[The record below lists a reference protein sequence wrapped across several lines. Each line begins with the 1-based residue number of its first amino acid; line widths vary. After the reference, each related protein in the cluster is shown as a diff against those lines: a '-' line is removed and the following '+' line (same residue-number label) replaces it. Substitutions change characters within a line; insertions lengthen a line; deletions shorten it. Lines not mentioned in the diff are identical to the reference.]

1 MKFTY
6 DFIKENLKIYN
17 QAKEMLPVISQYE
30 QGLISQTSMRSLGL
44 ELFVQFYEFTKSQKN
59 LGFELIQ
66 AISYKELKEVIAKNT
81 TVDRFKTYITRR
93 TQPQFKKLISEDPET
108 FDRLLNGR
116 WISKPTY
123 RRRGRRS
130 NEVVSG
136 LKNCFVPLINWII
149 SNDIQTSDLES
160 NHFQSFKNQ
169 TVYYYQLRWYTGIH
183 LDVEK
188 LPKREIDI
196 TFNLLNSFVDF
207 LTETQTDFRKL
218 NCDFIVEN
226 ISSKLRSL
234 MKIPTGTTI
243 KSLVDLNNTSAYTG
257 SYRCPFIQELTND
270 KTYTV
275 EDSTI
280 TGGYIK
286 VWVSNDRG
294 VRTYYNYSLF
304 EDVSIHRDLLLQQ
317 LGI

>member
-1 MKFTY
+1 
-6 DFIKENLKIYN
+6 
-17 QAKEMLPVISQYE
+17 
-30 QGLISQTSMRSLGL
+30 MRSLGL
-44 ELFVQFYEFTKSQKN
+44 EIFSQFYDFTKSQKN
-59 LGFELIQ
+59 MGFELIQ

-93 TQPQFKKLISEDPET
+93 TQPQFKKLISEDSET

-136 LKNCFVPLINWII
+136 LKSFVPLINWII
-149 SNDIQTSDLES
+149 SNDIQTCDLEA

-169 TVYYYQLRWYTGIH
+169 TVYQYQLRWYTGIH

-226 ISSKLRSL
+226 ISSKLKSL

-243 KSLVDLNNTSAYTG
+243 KSLVDLNNTNAYTG
-257 SYRCPFIQELTND
+257 PYSELTKD

-275 EDSTI
+275 EDSSI
-280 TGGYIK
+280 TGGYIR
-286 VWVSNDRG
+286 VWISNDRG

>member
-6 DFIKENLKIYN
+6 DFIKENLRIYN

-30 QGLISQTSMRSLGL
+30 QGLISQSSMRSLGL
-44 ELFVQFYEFTKSQKN
+44 ELFAQFYDFAKSQNDK
-59 LGFELIQ
+59 GFELIQ
-66 AISYKELKEVIAKNT
+66 AISFKELKEMIVKNT

-93 TQPQFKKLISEDPET
+93 TQPQFKKLISEDSET

-149 SNDIQTSDLES
+149 SNDIQTCDLEA

-226 ISSKLRSL
+226 ISSKLKSL

-243 KSLVDLNNTSAYTG
+243 KSLVDVNNAGAYTG
-257 SYRCPFIQELTND
+257 PYSELTKD

-275 EDSTI
+275 EDSSI
-280 TGGYIK
+280 SGGYIR
-286 VWVSNDRG
+286 VCISNDRG

-304 EDVSIHRDLLLQQ
+304 EDVSVHRDLLLQQ

>member
-6 DFIKENLKIYN
+6 DFIKENLRIYN

-30 QGLISQTSMRSLGL
+30 QGLISQNSMRSLGL
-44 ELFVQFYEFTKSQKN
+44 EIFSQFYDFTKSQKN
-59 LGFELIQ
+59 MGFELIQ

-93 TQPQFKKLISEDPET
+93 TQPQFKKLISEDSET

-136 LKNCFVPLINWII
+136 LKSFVPLINWII
-149 SNDIQTSDLES
+149 SNDIQTCDLEA

-169 TVYYYQLRWYTGIH
+169 TVYQYQLRWYTGIH

-226 ISSKLRSL
+226 ISSKLKSL

-243 KSLVDLNNTSAYTG
+243 KSLVDLNNTNAYTG
-257 SYRCPFIQELTND
+257 PYSELTKD

-275 EDSTI
+275 EDSSI
-280 TGGYIK
+280 TGGYIR
-286 VWVSNDRG
+286 VWISNDRG

-304 EDVSIHRDLLLQQ
+304 EDVSVHRDLLLQQ

>member
-30 QGLISQTSMRSLGL
+30 QGLISQNSMRSLGL
-44 ELFVQFYEFTKSQKN
+44 EIFSQFYDFTKSQKN
-59 LGFELIQ
+59 MGFELIQ

-93 TQPQFKKLISEDPET
+93 TQPQFKKLISEDSET

-136 LKNCFVPLINWII
+136 LKSFVPLINWII
-149 SNDIQTSDLES
+149 SNDIQTCDLEA

-169 TVYYYQLRWYTGIH
+169 TVYQYQLRWYTGIH

-226 ISSKLRSL
+226 ISSKLKSL

-243 KSLVDLNNTSAYTG
+243 KSLVDLNNTNAYTG
-257 SYRCPFIQELTND
+257 PYSELTKD

-275 EDSTI
+275 EDSSI
-280 TGGYIK
+280 TGGYIR
-286 VWVSNDRG
+286 VWISNDRG

-304 EDVSIHRDLLLQQ
+304 EDVSVHRDLLLQQ

>member
-30 QGLISQTSMRSLGL
+30 QGLISQNSMRSLGL
-44 ELFVQFYEFTKSQKN
+44 EIFSQFYDFTKSQKN
-59 LGFELIQ
+59 MGFELIQ

-93 TQPQFKKLISEDPET
+93 TQPQFKKLISEDSET

-136 LKNCFVPLINWII
+136 LKSFVPLINWII
-149 SNDIQTSDLES
+149 SNDIQTCDLEA

-169 TVYYYQLRWYTGIH
+169 TVYQYQLRWYTGIH

-226 ISSKLRSL
+226 ISSKLKSL

-243 KSLVDLNNTSAYTG
+243 KSLVDLNNTNAYTG
-257 SYRCPFIQELTND
+257 PYSELTKD

-275 EDSTI
+275 EDSSI
-280 TGGYIK
+280 TGGYIR
-286 VWVSNDRG
+286 VWISNDRG

>member
-6 DFIKENLKIYN
+6 DFIKENLRIYN

-30 QGLISQTSMRSLGL
+30 QGLISQNSMRSLGL
-44 ELFVQFYEFTKSQKN
+44 ELFAQFYEFTKSQKN
-59 LGFELIQ
+59 MGFELIQ

-93 TQPQFKKLISEDPET
+93 TQPQFKKLISEDSET

-136 LKNCFVPLINWII
+136 LKSFVPLINWII
-149 SNDIQTSDLES
+149 SNDIQTCDLEA

-169 TVYYYQLRWYTGIH
+169 TVYQYQLRWYTGIH

-226 ISSKLRSL
+226 ISSKLKSL

-243 KSLVDLNNTSAYTG
+243 KSLVDLNNAGAYAG
-257 SYRCPFIQELTND
+257 PYSELTKD

-275 EDSTI
+275 EDSSI
-280 TGGYIK
+280 TGGYIR
-286 VWVSNDRG
+286 VWISNDRG

>member
-44 ELFVQFYEFTKSQKN
+44 EPFVQFYEFTKSQKN

-243 KSLVDLNNTSAYTG
+243 KSLVDLNNTSAY
-257 SYRCPFIQELTND
+257 SELTKD

>member
-6 DFIKENLKIYN
+6 DFIKENLRIYN

-30 QGLISQTSMRSLGL
+30 QGLISQNSMRSLGL
-44 ELFVQFYEFTKSQKN
+44 EIFSQFYDFTKSQKN
-59 LGFELIQ
+59 MGFELIQ

-93 TQPQFKKLISEDPET
+93 TQPQFKKLISEDSET

-136 LKNCFVPLINWII
+136 LKSFVPLINWII
-149 SNDIQTSDLES
+149 SNDIQTCDLEA

-169 TVYYYQLRWYTGIH
+169 TVYQYQLRWYTGIH

-226 ISSKLRSL
+226 ISSKLKSL

-243 KSLVDLNNTSAYTG
+243 KSLVDLNNTNAYTG
-257 SYRCPFIQELTND
+257 PYSELTKD

-275 EDSTI
+275 EDSSI
-280 TGGYIK
+280 TGGYIR
-286 VWVSNDRG
+286 VCISNDRG

>member
-6 DFIKENLKIYN
+6 DFIKENLRIYN

-30 QGLISQTSMRSLGL
+30 EGLISQNSMRSLGL
-44 ELFVQFYEFTKSQKN
+44 EIFSQFYDFTKSQKN
-59 LGFELIQ
+59 MGFELIQ

-93 TQPQFKKLISEDPET
+93 TQPQFKKLISEDSET

-136 LKNCFVPLINWII
+136 LKSFVPLINWII
-149 SNDIQTSDLES
+149 SNDIQTCDLEA

-169 TVYYYQLRWYTGIH
+169 TVYQYQLRWYTGIH

-226 ISSKLRSL
+226 ISSKLKSL

-243 KSLVDLNNTSAYTG
+243 KSLVDLNNTNAYTG
-257 SYRCPFIQELTND
+257 PYSELTKD

-275 EDSTI
+275 EDSSI
-280 TGGYIK
+280 TGGYIR
-286 VWVSNDRG
+286 VWISNDRG

-304 EDVSIHRDLLLQQ
+304 EDVSVHRDLLLQQ

>member
-30 QGLISQTSMRSLGL
+30 EGLISQNSMRSLGL
-44 ELFVQFYEFTKSQKN
+44 EIFSQFYDFTKSQKN
-59 LGFELIQ
+59 MGFELIQ

-93 TQPQFKKLISEDPET
+93 TQPQFKKLISEDSET

-136 LKNCFVPLINWII
+136 LKSFVPLINWII
-149 SNDIQTSDLES
+149 SNDIQTCDLEA

-169 TVYYYQLRWYTGIH
+169 TVYQYQLRWYTGIH

-226 ISSKLRSL
+226 ISSKLKSL

-243 KSLVDLNNTSAYTG
+243 KSLVDLNNTNAYTG
-257 SYRCPFIQELTND
+257 PYSELTKD

-275 EDSTI
+275 EDSSI
-280 TGGYIK
+280 TGGYIR
-286 VWVSNDRG
+286 VWISNDRG

-304 EDVSIHRDLLLQQ
+304 EDVSVHRDLLLQQ

>member
-1 MKFTY
+1 
-6 DFIKENLKIYN
+6 
-17 QAKEMLPVISQYE
+17 
-30 QGLISQTSMRSLGL
+30 
-44 ELFVQFYEFTKSQKN
+44 
-59 LGFELIQ
+59 
-66 AISYKELKEVIAKNT
+66 
-81 TVDRFKTYITRR
+81 
-93 TQPQFKKLISEDPET
+93 
-108 FDRLLNGR
+108 
-116 WISKPTY
+116 
-123 RRRGRRS
+123 
-130 NEVVSG
+130 
-136 LKNCFVPLINWII
+136 
-149 SNDIQTSDLES
+149 
-160 NHFQSFKNQ
+160 
-169 TVYYYQLRWYTGIH
+169 

-243 KSLVDLNNTSAYTG
+243 KSLVDLNNTSAY
-257 SYRCPFIQELTND
+257 SELTKD

>member
-6 DFIKENLKIYN
+6 DFIKENLRIYN

-30 QGLISQTSMRSLGL
+30 QGLISQNSMRSLGL
-44 ELFVQFYEFTKSQKN
+44 EIFSQFYDFTKSQKN
-59 LGFELIQ
+59 MGFELIQ

-93 TQPQFKKLISEDPET
+93 TQPQFKKLISEDSET

-136 LKNCFVPLINWII
+136 LKSFVPLINWII
-149 SNDIQTSDLES
+149 SNDIQTCDLEA

-169 TVYYYQLRWYTGIH
+169 TVYQYQLRWYTGIH

-226 ISSKLRSL
+226 ISSKLKSL

-243 KSLVDLNNTSAYTG
+243 KSLVDLNNTNAYTG
-257 SYRCPFIQELTND
+257 PYSELTKD

-275 EDSTI
+275 EDSSI
-280 TGGYIK
+280 TGGYIR
-286 VWVSNDRG
+286 VWISNDRG

>member
-6 DFIKENLKIYN
+6 DFIKENLRIYN

-30 QGLISQTSMRSLGL
+30 QGLISQNSMRSLGL
-44 ELFVQFYEFTKSQKN
+44 ELFSQFYEFTKSQKN
-59 LGFELIQ
+59 MGFELIQ

-93 TQPQFKKLISEDPET
+93 TQPQFKKLISEDSET

-136 LKNCFVPLINWII
+136 LKSFVPLINWII
-149 SNDIQTSDLES
+149 SNDIQTCDLEA

-169 TVYYYQLRWYTGIH
+169 TVYQYQLRWYTGIH

-226 ISSKLRSL
+226 ISSKLKSL

-243 KSLVDLNNTSAYTG
+243 KSLVDLNNTNAYTG
-257 SYRCPFIQELTND
+257 PYSELTKD

-275 EDSTI
+275 EDSSI
-280 TGGYIK
+280 TGGYIR
-286 VWVSNDRG
+286 VWISNDRG

-304 EDVSIHRDLLLQQ
+304 EDVSVHRDLLLQQ

>member
-30 QGLISQTSMRSLGL
+30 QGLISQNSMRSLGL
-44 ELFVQFYEFTKSQKN
+44 ELFSQFYEFTKSQKN
-59 LGFELIQ
+59 MGFELIQ

-93 TQPQFKKLISEDPET
+93 TQPQFKKLISEDSET

-136 LKNCFVPLINWII
+136 LKSFVPLINWII
-149 SNDIQTSDLES
+149 SNDIQTCDLEA

-169 TVYYYQLRWYTGIH
+169 TVYQYQLRWYTGIY

-226 ISSKLRSL
+226 ISSKLKSL

-243 KSLVDLNNTSAYTG
+243 KSLVDLNNAGAYVG
-257 SYRCPFIQELTND
+257 PYSELTKD

-275 EDSTI
+275 EDSSI
-280 TGGYIK
+280 NGGYIR
-286 VWVSNDRG
+286 VCISNDRG

>member
-6 DFIKENLKIYN
+6 DFIKENLRIYN

-30 QGLISQTSMRSLGL
+30 QGLISQNSMRSLGL
-44 ELFVQFYEFTKSQKN
+44 ELFSQFYDFTKSQKN
-59 LGFELIQ
+59 MGFELIQ

-93 TQPQFKKLISEDPET
+93 TQPQFKKLISEDSET

-136 LKNCFVPLINWII
+136 LKSFVPLINWII
-149 SNDIQTSDLES
+149 SNDIHTCDLEA

-169 TVYYYQLRWYTGIH
+169 TVYQYQLRWYTGIH

-226 ISSKLRSL
+226 ISSKLKSL

-243 KSLVDLNNTSAYTG
+243 KSLVDLNNTNAYTG
-257 SYRCPFIQELTND
+257 PYSELTKD

-275 EDSTI
+275 EDSSI
-280 TGGYIK
+280 TGGYIR
-286 VWVSNDRG
+286 VWISNDRG

-304 EDVSIHRDLLLQQ
+304 EDVSVHRDLLLQQ

>member
-6 DFIKENLKIYN
+6 DFIKENLRIYN

-30 QGLISQTSMRSLGL
+30 QGLISQNSMRSLGL
-44 ELFVQFYEFTKSQKN
+44 ELFSQFYDFTKSQKN
-59 LGFELIQ
+59 MGFELIQ

-93 TQPQFKKLISEDPET
+93 TQPQFKKLISEDSET

-136 LKNCFVPLINWII
+136 LKSFVPLINWII
-149 SNDIQTSDLES
+149 SNDIQTCDLEA

-169 TVYYYQLRWYTGIH
+169 TVYQYQLRWYTGIH

-226 ISSKLRSL
+226 ISSKLKSL

-243 KSLVDLNNTSAYTG
+243 KSLVDLNNTNAYTG
-257 SYRCPFIQELTND
+257 PYSELTKD

-275 EDSTI
+275 EDSSI
-280 TGGYIK
+280 TGGYIR
-286 VWVSNDRG
+286 VWISNDRG

-304 EDVSIHRDLLLQQ
+304 EDVSVHRDLLLQQ

>member
-6 DFIKENLKIYN
+6 DFIKENLRIYN

-30 QGLISQTSMRSLGL
+30 QGLISQNSMRSLGL
-44 ELFVQFYEFTKSQKN
+44 ELFSQFYDFTKSQKN
-59 LGFELIQ
+59 MGFELIQ

-93 TQPQFKKLISEDPET
+93 TQPQFKKLISEDSET

-136 LKNCFVPLINWII
+136 LKSFVPLINWII
-149 SNDIQTSDLES
+149 SNDIQTCDLEA

-169 TVYYYQLRWYTGIH
+169 TVYQYQLRWYTGIH

-196 TFNLLNSFVDF
+196 TFNLLNSFVYF

-226 ISSKLRSL
+226 ISSKLKSL

-243 KSLVDLNNTSAYTG
+243 KSLVDLNNTNAYTG
-257 SYRCPFIQELTND
+257 PYSELTKD

-275 EDSTI
+275 EDSSI
-280 TGGYIK
+280 TGGYIR
-286 VWVSNDRG
+286 VWISNDRG

-304 EDVSIHRDLLLQQ
+304 EDVSVHRDLLLQQ

>member
-1 MKFTY
+1 
-6 DFIKENLKIYN
+6 
-17 QAKEMLPVISQYE
+17 
-30 QGLISQTSMRSLGL
+30 MRSLGL
-44 ELFVQFYEFTKSQKN
+44 ELFSQFYEFTKSQKN
-59 LGFELIQ
+59 MGFELIQ

-93 TQPQFKKLISEDPET
+93 TQPQFKKLISEDSET

-136 LKNCFVPLINWII
+136 LKSFVPLINWII
-149 SNDIQTSDLES
+149 SNDIQTCDLEA

-169 TVYYYQLRWYTGIH
+169 TVYQYQLRWYTGIH

-226 ISSKLRSL
+226 ISSKLKSL

-243 KSLVDLNNTSAYTG
+243 KSLVDLNATG
-257 SYRCPFIQELTND
+257 TLQYSGIGSELTKD

>member
-6 DFIKENLKIYN
+6 DFIKENLRIYN

-30 QGLISQTSMRSLGL
+30 QGLISQNSMRSLGL
-44 ELFVQFYEFTKSQKN
+44 ELFSQFYEFTKSQKN
-59 LGFELIQ
+59 MGFELIQ

-93 TQPQFKKLISEDPET
+93 TQPQFKKLISEDSET

-136 LKNCFVPLINWII
+136 LKSFVPLINWII
-149 SNDIQTSDLES
+149 SNDIQTCDLEA

-169 TVYYYQLRWYTGIH
+169 TVYQYQLRWYTGIH

-226 ISSKLRSL
+226 ISSKLKSL

-243 KSLVDLNNTSAYTG
+243 KSLVDLNATG
-257 SYRCPFIQELTND
+257 TLQYSGIGSELTKD

>member
-30 QGLISQTSMRSLGL
+30 QGLISQNSMRSLGL
-44 ELFVQFYEFTKSQKN
+44 ELFSQFYEFTKSQKN
-59 LGFELIQ
+59 MGFELIQ

-93 TQPQFKKLISEDPET
+93 TQPQFKKLISEDSET

-136 LKNCFVPLINWII
+136 LKSFVPLINWII
-149 SNDIQTSDLES
+149 SNDIQTCDLEA

-169 TVYYYQLRWYTGIH
+169 TVYQYQLRWYTGIH

-226 ISSKLRSL
+226 ISSKLKSL

-243 KSLVDLNNTSAYTG
+243 KSLVDLNNTNAYTG
-257 SYRCPFIQELTND
+257 PYSELTKD

-275 EDSTI
+275 EDSSI
-280 TGGYIK
+280 TGGYIR
-286 VWVSNDRG
+286 VWISNDRG

-304 EDVSIHRDLLLQQ
+304 EDVSVHRDLLLQQ

>member
-6 DFIKENLKIYN
+6 DFIKENLRIYN

-30 QGLISQTSMRSLGL
+30 QGLISQNSMRSLGL
-44 ELFVQFYEFTKSQKN
+44 ELFSQFYEFTKSQKN
-59 LGFELIQ
+59 MGFELIQ

-81 TVDRFKTYITRR
+81 TVGRFKTYITRR
-93 TQPQFKKLISEDPET
+93 TQPQFKKLISEDSET

-136 LKNCFVPLINWII
+136 LKSFVPLINWII
-149 SNDIQTSDLES
+149 SNDIQTCDLEA

-169 TVYYYQLRWYTGIH
+169 TVYQYQLRWYTGIH

-226 ISSKLRSL
+226 ISSKLKSL

-243 KSLVDLNNTSAYTG
+243 KSLVDLNNTNAYTG
-257 SYRCPFIQELTND
+257 PYSELTKD

-275 EDSTI
+275 EDSSI
-280 TGGYIK
+280 TGGYIR
-286 VWVSNDRG
+286 VWISNDRG

-304 EDVSIHRDLLLQQ
+304 EDVSVHRDLLLQQ

>member
-6 DFIKENLKIYN
+6 DFIKENLRIYN

-30 QGLISQTSMRSLGL
+30 QGLISQNSMRSLGL
-44 ELFVQFYEFTKSQKN
+44 ELFSQFYDFTKSQKN
-59 LGFELIQ
+59 MGFELIQ

-93 TQPQFKKLISEDPET
+93 TQPQFKKLISEDSET

-136 LKNCFVPLINWII
+136 LKSFVPLINWII
-149 SNDIQTSDLES
+149 SNDIQTCDLEA

-169 TVYYYQLRWYTGIH
+169 TVYQYQLRWYTGIH

-226 ISSKLRSL
+226 ISSKLKSL

-243 KSLVDLNNTSAYTG
+243 KSLVDLNNAGAYAG
-257 SYRCPFIQELTND
+257 PYSELTKD

-275 EDSTI
+275 EDSSI
-280 TGGYIK
+280 NGGYIR
-286 VWVSNDRG
+286 VCISNDRG

>member
-30 QGLISQTSMRSLGL
+30 QGLISQNSMRSLGL
-44 ELFVQFYEFTKSQKN
+44 ELFSQFYDFTKSQKN
-59 LGFELIQ
+59 MGFELIQ

-93 TQPQFKKLISEDPET
+93 TQPQFKKLISEDSET

-136 LKNCFVPLINWII
+136 LKSFVPLINWII
-149 SNDIQTSDLES
+149 SNDIQTCDLEA

-169 TVYYYQLRWYTGIH
+169 TVYQYQLRWYTGIH

-226 ISSKLRSL
+226 ISSKLKSL

-243 KSLVDLNNTSAYTG
+243 KSLVDLNNTNAYTG
-257 SYRCPFIQELTND
+257 PYSELTKD

-275 EDSTI
+275 EDSSI
-280 TGGYIK
+280 TGGYIR
-286 VWVSNDRG
+286 VWISNDRG

-304 EDVSIHRDLLLQQ
+304 EDVSVHRDLLLQQ

>member
-6 DFIKENLKIYN
+6 DFIKENLRIYN

-30 QGLISQTSMRSLGL
+30 QGLISQNSMRSFGL
-44 ELFVQFYEFTKSQKN
+44 ELFSQFYDFTKSQKN
-59 LGFELIQ
+59 MGFELIQ

-93 TQPQFKKLISEDPET
+93 TQPQFKKLISEDSET

-136 LKNCFVPLINWII
+136 LKSFVPLINWII
-149 SNDIQTSDLES
+149 SNDIQTCDLEA

-169 TVYYYQLRWYTGIH
+169 TVYQYQLRWYTGIH

-226 ISSKLRSL
+226 ISSKLKSL

-243 KSLVDLNNTSAYTG
+243 KSLVDLNNTNAYTG
-257 SYRCPFIQELTND
+257 PYSELTKD

-275 EDSTI
+275 EDSSI
-280 TGGYIK
+280 TGGYIR
-286 VWVSNDRG
+286 VWISNDRG

-304 EDVSIHRDLLLQQ
+304 EDVSVHRDLLLQQ

>member
-6 DFIKENLKIYN
+6 DFIKENLRIYN

-30 QGLISQTSMRSLGL
+30 QGLISQNSMRSLGL
-44 ELFVQFYEFTKSQKN
+44 ELFSQFYDFTKSQKN
-59 LGFELIQ
+59 MGFELIQ

-93 TQPQFKKLISEDPET
+93 TQPQFKKLISEDSET

-123 RRRGRRS
+123 RRRCRRS

-136 LKNCFVPLINWII
+136 LKSFVPLINWII
-149 SNDIQTSDLES
+149 SNDIQTCDLEA

-169 TVYYYQLRWYTGIH
+169 TVYQYQLRWYTGIH

-226 ISSKLRSL
+226 ISSKLKSL

-243 KSLVDLNNTSAYTG
+243 KSLVDLNNTNAYTG
-257 SYRCPFIQELTND
+257 PYSELTKD

-275 EDSTI
+275 EDSSI
-280 TGGYIK
+280 TGGYIR
-286 VWVSNDRG
+286 VWISNDRG

>member
-30 QGLISQTSMRSLGL
+30 QGLISQNSMRSLGL
-44 ELFVQFYEFTKSQKN
+44 EIFSQFYDFTKSQKN
-59 LGFELIQ
+59 MGFELIQ

-93 TQPQFKKLISEDPET
+93 TQPQFKKLISEDSET

-136 LKNCFVPLINWII
+136 LKSFVPLINLII
-149 SNDIQTSDLES
+149 SNDIQTCDLEA

-169 TVYYYQLRWYTGIH
+169 TVYQYQLRWYTGIH

-226 ISSKLRSL
+226 ISSKLKSL

-243 KSLVDLNNTSAYTG
+243 KSLVDLNNTNAYTG
-257 SYRCPFIQELTND
+257 PYSELTKD

-275 EDSTI
+275 EDSSI
-280 TGGYIK
+280 TGGYIR
-286 VWVSNDRG
+286 VWISNDRG

>member
-6 DFIKENLKIYN
+6 DFIKENLRIYN

-30 QGLISQTSMRSLGL
+30 QGLISQNSMRSLGL
-44 ELFVQFYEFTKSQKN
+44 ELFSQFYDFTKSQKN
-59 LGFELIQ
+59 MGFELIQ

-93 TQPQFKKLISEDPET
+93 TQPQFKKLISEDSET

-136 LKNCFVPLINWII
+136 LKSFVPLINWII
-149 SNDIQTSDLES
+149 SNDIQTCDLEA

-169 TVYYYQLRWYTGIH
+169 TVYQYQLRWYTGIH

-226 ISSKLRSL
+226 ISSKLKSL

-243 KSLVDLNNTSAYTG
+243 KSLVDLNNTSAYVG
-257 SYRCPFIQELTND
+257 PYSELTKD

-275 EDSTI
+275 EDSSI
-280 TGGYIK
+280 NGGYIR
-286 VWVSNDRG
+286 VCISNDRG

>member
-1 MKFTY
+1 MKFNY
-6 DFIKENLKIYN
+6 DFIKENLRIYN
-17 QAKEMLPVISQYE
+17 QVKEMLPVISQYE
-30 QGLISQTSMRSLGL
+30 QGLISQNSMRTLGL
-44 ELFVQFYEFTKSQKN
+44 DHFSQFYDFTKSQKN
-59 LGFELIQ
+59 MGFEIIQ
-66 AISYKELKEVIAKNT
+66 AISYKELKEVIVKNT
-81 TVDRFKTYITRR
+81 TVDRFKTYISNR
-93 TQPQFKKLISEDPET
+93 TQPKFKKMISEDSET

-123 RRRGRRS
+123 RRRGRRY

-149 SNDIQTSDLES
+149 SNDIQTCDLEA

-169 TVYYYQLRWYTGIH
+169 TVYQYQLRWYTGIH

-234 MKIPTGTTI
+234 MNIPTGTII
-243 KSLVDLNNTSAYTG
+243 KSLVDLNATG
-257 SYRCPFIQELTND
+257 TLQYSGIGSELTKD
-270 KTYTV
+270 KTYKV
-275 EDSTI
+275 EDSSI
-280 TGGYIK
+280 NGGYVK
-286 VWVSNDRG
+286 VWISNDRG
-294 VRTYYNYSLF
+294 VRNYYNYSLF
-304 EDVSIHRDLLLQQ
+304 EDVSVHRDLLLQQ

>member
-30 QGLISQTSMRSLGL
+30 QGLISQNSMRSLGL
-44 ELFVQFYEFTKSQKN
+44 ELFSQFYEFTKSQKN
-59 LGFELIQ
+59 MGFELIQ

-93 TQPQFKKLISEDPET
+93 TQPQFKKLISEDSET

-136 LKNCFVPLINWII
+136 LKSFVPLINWII
-149 SNDIQTSDLES
+149 SNDIQTCDLEA

-169 TVYYYQLRWYTGIH
+169 TVYQYQLRWYTGIH

-226 ISSKLRSL
+226 ISSKLKSL

-243 KSLVDLNNTSAYTG
+243 KSLVDLNNAGAYVG
-257 SYRCPFIQELTND
+257 PYSELTKD

-275 EDSTI
+275 EDSSI
-280 TGGYIK
+280 NGGYIR
-286 VWVSNDRG
+286 VCISNDRG

>member
-30 QGLISQTSMRSLGL
+30 QGLISQNSMRSLGL
-44 ELFVQFYEFTKSQKN
+44 ELFSQFYDFTKSQKN
-59 LGFELIQ
+59 MGFELIQ

-93 TQPQFKKLISEDPET
+93 TQPQFKKLISEDSET

-136 LKNCFVPLINWII
+136 LKSFVPLINWII
-149 SNDIQTSDLES
+149 SNDIQTCDLEA

-169 TVYYYQLRWYTGIH
+169 TVYQYQLRWYTGIH

-226 ISSKLRSL
+226 ISSKLKSL

-243 KSLVDLNNTSAYTG
+243 KSLVDLNNTNAYTG
-257 SYRCPFIQELTND
+257 PYSELTKD

-275 EDSTI
+275 EDSSI
-280 TGGYIK
+280 TGGYIR
-286 VWVSNDRG
+286 VWISNDRG

>member
-1 MKFTY
+1 
-6 DFIKENLKIYN
+6 
-17 QAKEMLPVISQYE
+17 
-30 QGLISQTSMRSLGL
+30 MRSLGL
-44 ELFVQFYEFTKSQKN
+44 ELFSQFYEFTKSQKN
-59 LGFELIQ
+59 MGFELIQ

-93 TQPQFKKLISEDPET
+93 TQPQFKKLISEDSET

-136 LKNCFVPLINWII
+136 LKSFVPLINWII
-149 SNDIQTSDLES
+149 SNDIQTCDLEA

-169 TVYYYQLRWYTGIH
+169 TVYQYQLRWYTGIH

-226 ISSKLRSL
+226 ISSKLKSL

-243 KSLVDLNNTSAYTG
+243 KSLVDLNNAGAYAG
-257 SYRCPFIQELTND
+257 PYSELTKD

-275 EDSTI
+275 EDSSI
-280 TGGYIK
+280 TGGYIR
-286 VWVSNDRG
+286 VWISNDRG

-304 EDVSIHRDLLLQQ
+304 EDVSVHRDLLLQQ

>member
-6 DFIKENLKIYN
+6 DFIKENLRIYN

-30 QGLISQTSMRSLGL
+30 QGLISQNSMRSLGL
-44 ELFVQFYEFTKSQKN
+44 ELFSQFYDFTKSQKN
-59 LGFELIQ
+59 MGFELIQ

-93 TQPQFKKLISEDPET
+93 TQPQFKKLISEDSET

-136 LKNCFVPLINWII
+136 LKSFVPLINWII
-149 SNDIQTSDLES
+149 SNDIQTCDLEA

-169 TVYYYQLRWYTGIH
+169 TVYQYQLRWYTGIH

-226 ISSKLRSL
+226 ISSKLKSL

-243 KSLVDLNNTSAYTG
+243 KSLVDLNNTNAYTG
-257 SYRCPFIQELTND
+257 PYSELTKD

-275 EDSTI
+275 EDSSI
-280 TGGYIK
+280 TGGYIR
-286 VWVSNDRG
+286 VWISNDRG

>member
-1 MKFTY
+1 
-6 DFIKENLKIYN
+6 
-17 QAKEMLPVISQYE
+17 
-30 QGLISQTSMRSLGL
+30 MRSLGL
-44 ELFVQFYEFTKSQKN
+44 ELFSQFYEFTKSQKN
-59 LGFELIQ
+59 MGFELIQ

-93 TQPQFKKLISEDPET
+93 TQPQFKKLISEDSET

-136 LKNCFVPLINWII
+136 LKSFVPLINWII
-149 SNDIQTSDLES
+149 SNDIQTCDLEA

-169 TVYYYQLRWYTGIH
+169 TVYQYQLRWYTGIH

-243 KSLVDLNNTSAYTG
+243 KSLVDLNSTSAYVG
-257 SYRCPFIQELTND
+257 PYSELTKD

-275 EDSTI
+275 EDSSI
-280 TGGYIK
+280 NGGYIR
-286 VWVSNDRG
+286 VCISNDRG